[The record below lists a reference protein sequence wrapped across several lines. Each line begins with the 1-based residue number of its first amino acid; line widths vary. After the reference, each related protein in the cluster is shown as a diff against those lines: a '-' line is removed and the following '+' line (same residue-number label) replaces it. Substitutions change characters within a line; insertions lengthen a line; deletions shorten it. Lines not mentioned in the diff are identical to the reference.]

1 MIDNKIA
8 SSSEYT
14 YVTYNYWYSSGAVAG
29 IIDNLPIV
37 GYMENEDVLLVRFNS
52 VTMEANNVPE
62 GATYHFPTKSW
73 AFVARAFGGNVSTV
87 GETKTGNLSNM
98 ITNKDGDILYYIYEP
113 SVKQRIL
120 KWQHSSTSH
129 ADGANIFFFTTKD
142 FTFGNIAVRK
152 KIYKVYVTYKSNE
165 SDTNVVVE
173 AAINGTGSFGVL
185 FDANSK
191 FKDGSACYTGSS
203 LQGTSDVWKTAELKF
218 ATPSEVNKVYSIQF
232 RLYSLTGKSDFK
244 INDISISYKVKSVK

>member
-1 MIDNKIA
+1 
-8 SSSEYT
+8 
-14 YVTYNYWYSSGAVAG
+14 
-29 IIDNLPIV
+29 
-37 GYMENEDVLLVRFNS
+37 MENEDVLLVRFNS
-52 VTMEANNVPE
+52 VTMNANNVPE

-129 ADGANIFFFTTKD
+129 ADGTNIFFFTTKD

-152 KIYKVYVTYKSNE
+152 KIYKVYVTYQSTLDDAS
-165 SDTNVVVE
+165 SDSYVQVYYGK
-173 AAINGTGSFGVL
+173 NGTADLSAIG
-185 FDANSK
+185 ANSGWTE
-191 FKDGSACYTGSS
+191 FEASTSTNYGSNGLSGSTTWARAELLFNDSSDVKNVYS
-203 LQGTSDVWKTAELKF
+203 LQLKF
-218 ATPSEVNKVYSIQF
+218 ESKASSSVPNGF
-232 RLYSLTGKSDFK
+232 M
-244 INDISISYKVKSVK
+244 INDIEIIYRSKNVK